1 MEVFLCWAVKY
12 LRGESFLSCCSNNR
26 TDSFPGSESLVLLE
40 YLEYNLL
47 LSPKLKA
54 EVTEEVCLA
63 FKCELET
70 FFLGTIIS
78 LHWTVSVLSHTAL
91 SKKEGL
97 SKM

>member
-78 LHWTVSVLSHTAL
+78 LH
-91 SKKEGL
+91 
-97 SKM
+97 